1 MFRVHGGNRNGS
13 CVVCSDVMM
22 QQRSG
27 RVAADTGFDEFYRR
41 EVGSLRTLAA
51 GLTGSREIGGE
62 LAHEAMLRA
71 YRDWGRV
78 GSLDRPGAWVRRV
91 LLNLA
96 TDTHRRRVRELHAL
110 ERLPAAGSSAA
121 ADPVDDDFWTAL
133 RALPDLQRNA
143 AVLFYVDD
151 LSVDRIAGVLEVSS
165 GTIKKALFNA
175 RKKLAQLLGTDDA
188 EVIS

>member
-1 MFRVHGGNRNGS
+1 
-13 CVVCSDVMM
+13 MM

-27 RVAADTGFDEFYRR
+27 QLAADTGFDDFYRR

-51 GLTGSREIGGE
+51 GLTGSCEIGGD

-71 YRDWGRV
+71 YRDWGKV

-110 ERLPAAGSSAA
+110 ERLPTGDSSAA
-121 ADPVDDDFWTAL
+121 AEPVDGDFWMAL

-151 LSVDRIAGVLEVSS
+151 LSVDRIAEVLDVSS

-175 RKKLAQLLGTDDA
+175 RKKLAQSLGTDDA